1 MHALAKM
8 SALVVNVVAIVAL
21 ITPLS
26 AQPTIPNA
34 TPSPWPVMQ
43 FFDNLGAPV
52 AGGKLCTYAANTTT
66 PQATYTTAAANV
78 SNANPVIL
86 DSAGRVTVFL
96 GPRLYHVKLLQG
108 GDGTCSTGT
117 TIWDADNFGDTAAFF
132 INYVKTAGTATMISY
147 TNPASGAVQRT
158 VAAKLNDMLSV
169 KDFGAVGDGTTD
181 DYAAFTAAIAVSS
194 LEQCIYVPDGTYA
207 LATALFSD
215 HPICFTGDQWRLK
228 YTGLSTAYV
237 WKLQGGA
244 ALPHDTFMEGSFIQ
258 GAIFDGQG
266 NTIDGL
272 LLQAVVSAQM
282 NYLRATNVT
291 GHGFACNWCQQVTFE
306 HIQVSQDFEPFTT
319 TPAGGVLIGS
329 ISVANQF
336 IQINID
342 HVSGNG
348 IDILYGFNNIF
359 TGGTSEGNG
368 ALGVYCNGLASPFA
382 QCINNTFTNLDTEAN
397 GTGDY
402 VFEGLGAFFNT
413 ITSANSFS
421 SPGVWFKGA
430 AQMNTIV
437 GGFIGQGSKGDA
449 ASFGNSLINVSCTST
464 GTCWTDSGQN
474 TNTVIYN
481 KFDATFQDATDN
493 FHKGQVYRHAAAATY
508 EARIDTTGD
517 TTALM
522 RIGNP
527 AGSFAGIY
535 CDSGFAQC
543 WLNYLLTGGLTFM
556 SETSPETAAVADG
569 AIVNHKWCFGS
580 FCQAPVYKF
589 HFLDGSITTGVA
601 QAAPG
606 QGTADLWQYRD
617 KVTNSSTLFSAITHD
632 GQFAGPVQSAG
643 TAFSVVGCGA
653 NTLVGGSMG
662 GSFKVTTTGA
672 CSAVVTLGGVTA
684 AHSFACWANNS
695 DTANLLR
702 AIPTSTTTMTIA
714 GTTVSGDTLS
724 FGCITY

>member
-1 MHALAKM
+1 MKTRHILQL
-8 SALVVNVVAIVAL
+8 SAIFGQLL
-21 ITPLS
+21 T

-34 TPSPWPVMQ
+34 TPSPWPNMQ
-43 FFDNLGAPV
+43 FSDINGIPMAGA
-52 AGGKLCTYAANTTT
+52 KLCSYLANTNT
-66 PQATYTTAAANV
+66 PSATYTDSTAGTP
-78 SNANPVIL
+78 NANPLIL
-86 DSAGRVTVFL
+86 DSAGRATVFI
-96 GPRLYHVKLLQG
+96 GPRLYKMKLLQG
-108 GDGTCSTGT
+108 GDGTCNTGVT
-117 TIWDADNFGDTAAFF
+117 VWTADNYGDTAAFF
-132 INYVKTAGTATMISY
+132 INYVKTAGTSTMISY

-158 VAAKLNDMLSV
+158 QYAKDNDVLSV
-169 KDFGAVGDGTTD
+169 KDFGAVGDGTTN

-194 LEQCIYVPDGTYA
+194 LDQCIYVPDGSYA
-207 LATALFSD
+207 IETALFSD
-215 HPICFTGDQWRLK
+215 HPICFTGNEWRLK
-228 YTGLSTAYV
+228 YRGTGTAYV
-237 WKLQGGA
+237 MKLQGGA
-244 ALPHDTFMEGSFIQ
+244 SLPHDTFMEGSLIQ

-272 LLQAVVSAQM
+272 LLQAVISAQM

-306 HIQVSQDFEPFTT
+306 HVQVSQDFEPFTT
-319 TPAGGVLIGS
+319 TPAGGILIDS
-329 ISVANQF
+329 ISVANHF

-342 HVSGNG
+342 HVSANG

-368 ALGVYCNGLASPFA
+368 GLGVYCLGGSSPFS

-397 GTGDY
+397 TGGDY

-421 SPGVWFKGA
+421 TPGIWFKTS
-430 AQMNTIV
+430 AQMNTVV
-437 GGFIGQGSKGDA
+437 GGFMGVGSKADA
-449 ASFGNSLINVSCTST
+449 STFGNSIINVGCSSA

-481 KFDATFQDATDN
+481 KFSAAFQDAADN
-493 FHKGQVYRHAAAATY
+493 FHKGQIYRHSASATY
-508 EARIDTTGD
+508 QARIDTTGD

-522 RIGNP
+522 RVGNP
-527 AGSFAGIY
+527 AGAFAGLY

-543 WLNYLLTGGLTFM
+543 WLNYLLSGGLIFM

-580 FCQAPVYKF
+580 FCQAPVYPF
-589 HFLDGSITTGVA
+589 HFLSGSVTQVVD

-606 QGTADLWQYRD
+606 QGTTNLHEFRD
-617 KVTNSSTLFSAITHD
+617 KVTNSSTLFSAVTFD

-643 TAFSVVGCGA
+643 TAFSVAGCGA
-653 NTLVGGSMG
+653 NTLVGGATG
-662 GSFKVTTTGA
+662 GVFKVTTTGA
-672 CSAVVTLGGVTA
+672 CSAVVTLGATA
-684 AHSFACWANNS
+684 PHGWTCWANN
-695 DTANLLR
+695 DTTANLLR
-702 AIPTSTTTMTIA
+702 AIPTSATTITIA
-714 GTTVSGDTLS
+714 GTTVSGDTLN